1 MDDARQ
7 RFDKAF
13 LATLYLLGARGDE
26 LAGYDLGTEATA
38 LLRTLSSP
46 DKGTRALALARE
58 IARIGFALDGGAI
71 Q

>member
-13 LATLYLLGARGDE
+13 LATLYLLGARGDA
-26 LAGYDLGTEATA
+26 LAGYDLGTEAAA

-46 DKGTRALALARE
+46 DKQTRALGLARE